1 MQPEQPEQTVHSRSS
16 KPGAWRPES
25 IFWFAATT
33 LLGAFLVFQVQ
44 PVVSKCVLPWFGGTP
59 AVWTTCMLFFQ
70 LLLCGGYVYAH
81 LLRTYLR
88 PSTQAFT
95 HLALLSIAALTLP
108 IEPSDT
114 WKPTGTES
122 PLIHLLWMLTAHVG
136 LPYFV
141 LSSTGPLAQAWLS
154 YHDQSQRVYRLYA
167 LSNAG
172 SLAALLSY
180 PFVVEPLL
188 SVSHQSITWSLLFL
202 AFVVTQGWLAIRLLR
217 LGDENPR
224 SKNSLFAA
232 TSENHESQFTA
243 EPIETGQH
251 SPSSAGVRLLGR
263 ESLWGTRLAWLG
275 LPALASTTLLVV
287 TNHICQ
293 DIAVIPLL
301 WVLPLSLYLISFIIC
316 FDSPHWYQPKLIAGL
331 TLIAILTIQLK
342 PFLPG
347 SMRLIAETSS
357 YLTLL
362 FGVCLLCHGEV
373 ARLKPNSSLLTQ
385 YYMLL
390 SAGGA
395 VGGVVVA
402 ILCPVLLSTH
412 LELPICLAVVTALTF
427 LMFFACKG
435 WRQSLYDWSAA
446 YRLRFAAFVLLI
458 APLLTV
464 AITPKD
470 EIIASE
476 RNFFGVLHVVR
487 DAAGTRLV
495 HGSTIHGMQRFE
507 PNANEPTTYYGRQS
521 GIGLAIASMQRDR
534 ASLRIGVVGLGCG
547 VLATYGRANDS
558 FDMIEINPSVVDIAN
573 EHFRFLADTPSTV
586 NTHLGDGRLVLE
598 RMASQKF
605 DLLVLDAFSSDAIPA
620 HLLTREAI
628 RLYQER
634 LTDQGVLA
642 VHVSNN
648 HLDLVPLVH
657 RLGNDAKLSSRVIR
671 SEGDQDL
678 GTQHAT
684 WVLLTAIDHPLWLDP
699 SMSVA
704 EVASKE
710 TISNA
715 PLWTDQY
722 HNVISVLRLW

>member
-1 MQPEQPEQTVHSRSS
+1 MQPEQPKQTVRSRSL
-16 KPGAWRPES
+16 KPGTWRPES

-44 PVVSKCVLPWFGGTP
+44 PVISKCVLPWFGGTP

-70 LLLCGGYVYAH
+70 ILLCGGYIYAH

-88 PSTQAFT
+88 PSAQAFT
-95 HLALLSIAALTLP
+95 HLALLSTAALALP
-108 IEPSDT
+108 IEPSDA
-114 WKPTGTES
+114 WKPIGTES

-141 LSSTGPLAQAWLS
+141 LSSTGPLVQAWLS

-172 SLAALLSY
+172 SLVALLSY
-180 PFVVEPLL
+180 PFLVEPLL
-188 SVSHQSITWSLLFL
+188 SVSDQSVTWSLLFL
-202 AFVVTQGWLAIRLLR
+202 AFVLIQGWLAIRLLR
-217 LGDENPR
+217 LPAE
-224 SKNSLFAA
+224 KLLLA
-232 TSENHESQFTA
+232 TPAENHEPRGSA
-243 EPIETGQH
+243 EPNLFGKHTR
-251 SPSSAGVRLLGR
+251 SSSNESFLGR
-263 ESLWGTRLAWLG
+263 RLTWLG

-287 TNHICQ
+287 TNHVCQ

-331 TLIAILTIQLK
+331 TLLAILTIQLK
-342 PFLPG
+342 PLLPG

-373 ARLKPNSSLLTQ
+373 ARLKPDSSLLTQ

-395 VGGVVVA
+395 IGGVIVA

-412 LELPICLAVVTALTF
+412 LELPICLAVVTTLTF

-435 WRQSLYDWSAA
+435 WRQSRYDWSAA

-458 APLLTV
+458 APLL
-464 AITPKD
+464 AIAIAPQD

-507 PNANEPTTYYGRQS
+507 PNAKEPTTYYGRQS
-521 GIGLAIASMQRDR
+521 GIGLAIASMQQDQD
-534 ASLRIGVVGLGCG
+534 SLQIGVVGLGCG
-547 VLATYGRANDS
+547 VLAAYGRAKDS
-558 FDMIEINPSVVDIAN
+558 YAMIEINPSVVDIAN
-573 EHFRFLADTPSTV
+573 EHFRFLADTPSTIH
-586 NTHLGDGRLVLE
+586 THLGDGRLVLE
-598 RMASQKF
+598 RMTAKKF

-628 RLYQER
+628 KLYQER
-634 LTDQGVLA
+634 LTEQGVLA

-657 RLGNDAKLSSRVIR
+657 RLAADAKLISRVIR
-671 SEGDQDL
+671 SEGNQDL

-684 WVLLTAIDHPLWLDP
+684 WVLLTEADHPLWLDP
-699 SMSVA
+699 RMSVA
-704 EVASKE
+704 EDASKE
-710 TISNA
+710 TISHA
-715 PLWTDQY
+715 PLWTDQH